1 MKSTGSLARI
11 AVVFAKE
18 VQDNLRDRRTLLTAL
33 LTPLTGPLTLAL
45 VLFLLNRSVA
55 GESDKSLILPI
66 VGGENAPQL
75 VAFLGAQPGIKILS
89 VNENPEEAVRLGHY
103 DAVIRIPANFA
114 KALRSAEPAPVEI
127 VQNTS
132 QQTTLGTVGRIR
144 NLLNGYSRQI
154 GSLRLLARGINPAI
168 VQALA
173 IETVDVASAQ
183 GKAGF
188 ILGLMPLYIV
198 LAAFIGGLYVA
209 IDTTTGERERGS
221 LEPLVI
227 NPIQRWELL
236 AGKLGTT
243 FVFTSVVVLETLA
256 GLALTINFLPVD
268 DLGLKLSLS
277 PATFVGLF
285 LITLPIVLLAGS
297 TLTLIASFTRSF
309 KEAQSYL
316 TPIFLIPTMPSLLVA
331 FLPQQSSWWS
341 ALIPIYSQQLLMNQ
355 LLKGESLPLGSV
367 LVASGV
373 TVAVGMAVAFAAV
386 RIFEGEEVVSGR

>member
-1 MKSTGSLARI
+1 MG
-11 AVVFAKE
+11 
-18 VQDNLRDRRTLLTAL
+18 
-33 LTPLTGPLTLAL
+33 
-45 VLFLLNRSVA
+45 
-55 GESDKSLILPI
+55 
-66 VGGENAPQL
+66 
-75 VAFLGAQPGIKILS
+75 
-89 VNENPEEAVRLGHY
+89 
-103 DAVIRIPANFA
+103 
-114 KALRSAEPAPVEI
+114 I
-127 VQNTS
+127 VQ
-132 QQTTLGTVGRIR
+132 VAARV
-144 NLLNGYSRQI
+144 

-173 IETVDVASAQ
+173 IENVDVASAQ

-198 LAAFIGGLYVA
+198 LAAFIGGFYVA

-236 AGKLGTT
+236 AGKLATT
-243 FVFTSVVVLETLA
+243 LVFTSVVVLETLT

-268 DLGLKLSLS
+268 DLGLKLSLAPS
-277 PATFVGLF
+277 TFVGLF
-285 LITLPIVLLAGS
+285 LITLPIILLAGA

-331 FLPQQSSWWS
+331 FLPQQSTWWS
-341 ALIPIYSQQLLMNQ
+341 ALIPIYSQQLFMNQ
-355 LLKGESLPLGSV
+355 LLKGESLQFGSV

-373 TVAVGMAVAFAAV
+373 TLAVGIAVAFAAV
-386 RIFEGEEVVSGR
+386 RIFAGEEVVSGR